1 MSNSPGNDRTQIAA
15 AFANAL
21 RERTA
26 ALMPYY
32 TLGYPDRETSLNII
46 EAIASDSD
54 LLELG
59 IPFSDPLADGST
71 IQHSTQVSLERGTTV
86 AGCLDMVREL
96 RSRGV
101 QAPICLMGYYN
112 PMLAYG
118 LDRFVQEAKTAGAQG
133 FIVPDLPPEEAAEL
147 AHLVAGAGLAYIYFL
162 APTSRLERIEQVTQQ
177 AQGFIYLVG
186 VTGVTGARQA
196 LHIDLAEFVQR
207 VRTRSTVPLAIG
219 FGISTPAQAASVAQL
234 SDGVIVGSA
243 LINAVNAA
251 GDKPSAAAAFVQSL
265 RTALNN

>member
-1 MSNSPGNDRTQIAA
+1 MTDFPENGRTQITT

-21 RERTA
+21 RTRSAT
-26 ALMPYY
+26 LMPYY

-59 IPFSDPLADGST
+59 IPFSDPLADGPT
-71 IQHSTQVSLERGTTV
+71 IQHSTQVSLENGTTV
-86 AGCLDMVREL
+86 AGCLDMVGEL
-96 RSRGV
+96 RRRGV

-118 LDRFVQEAKTAGAQG
+118 LDRFVQEAKIAGAQG
-133 FIVPDLPPEEAAEL
+133 FIVPDLPPEEAVEL
-147 AHLVAGAGLAYIYFL
+147 EHLAAGAGLAYIYFL
-162 APTSRLERIEQVTQQ
+162 APTSSLERIEQVTQQ
-177 AQGFIYLVG
+177 AQGFIYLVS

-196 LHIDLAEFVQR
+196 LHTDLAEFVQR
-207 VRTRSTVPLAIG
+207 VRTHSAVPLAIG
-219 FGISTPAQAASVAQL
+219 FCISTPAQAASVAQF

-243 LINAVNAA
+243 LINAVDGA
-251 GDKPSAAAAFVQSL
+251 GDKPTAAATFVQSL